1 MSSPYQ
7 KKMWPES
14 ETVSDNSHLQI
25 DNTADLNR
33 EMEEVTEGHVEVDL
47 IVRAAEQ
54 SFEGTTALVSLID
67 EANTLVAQKCC
78 VRSEHM
84 DIASGVFSSQTIRE
98 GGFTE
103 VCDARGDRRFSGSPL
118 VTAGPNIAYYAGVP
132 LRLND
137 GSIPGVF
144 AVISTTTRGP
154 MTADDIAL
162 LERCAARVSRAVE
175 ACLDS

>member
-1 MSSPYQ
+1 MQVAKWANTECFAGFGAMICDGGSAVFSNMPPMKKPMEKPMSLPYQ

-118 VTAGPNIAYYAGVP
+118 VTAGSEYRL
-132 LRLND
+132 LRRR
-137 GSIPGVF
+137 
-144 AVISTTTRGP
+144 A
-154 MTADDIAL
+154 TAI
-162 LERCAARVSRAVE
+162 E
-175 ACLDS
+175 